1 MQVRVVVSG
10 RNYHWAEALP
20 DRLTL
25 AEGCSLDAA
34 LEALAAAMPE
44 GQRLSQ
50 SCLVAVSGSHL
61 GTLKAHRSCVLRDGD
76 ELLVLAPVAGG

>member
-10 RNYHWAEALP
+10 RNYHWAEAIP

-25 AEGCSLDAA
+25 ADGCSLDAA

-44 GQRLSQ
+44 GQRLPQ
-50 SCLVAVSGSHL
+50 SCLVAVSGLHV
-61 GTLKAHRSCVLRDGD
+61 GTLGSHRPHVLRDGD